1 MIGDGHVRTS
11 RIVFFAYAVVIA
23 SLTHWP
29 GLQVPK
35 AGLQRSDM
43 IVHIGVFG
51 AWALLMIRCSWF
63 GPMLSARNIAF
74 AAMCAVAYAGVDE
87 VTQAFPALN
96 RYAAWDDFAANT
108 IGISVGVATACGLGA
123 LHDPTG
129 GSR

>member
-1 MIGDGHVRTS
+1 MTGDGHVRIT
-11 RIVFFAYAVVIA
+11 RIVFFAYAVMIA

-63 GPMLSARNIAF
+63 GPMLSARNIAL

-87 VTQAFPALN
+87 VTQAIPALN

-123 LHDPTG
+123 LHDPIAA
-129 GSR
+129 SR